1 LRGDARKRLA
11 EVLARRE
18 TLAWALF
25 LGVLV
30 LSLVHA
36 ENRSR
41 SLLILIFVA
50 FTSTQVLVLPTWLRS
65 ARDFL
70 RVRWAILTSATLVA
84 AFGLWQFVGDMAG
97 APVWLTGLRPQYT
110 KVILG
115 FTRVQSTSL
124 EPLYFADY
132 LILPMALIV
141 AWLLARGGRK
151 APKPLWILLA
161 LIFIDLALTS
171 SRGGYAGAAAALL
184 ALAWFHRDR
193 WASIKRLASILALS
207 VVGIVV
213 ALGLVGSFITVTPG
227 TTLGRF
233 VAHVTTVTDGAAV
246 VERLNTFSS
255 GFAAFRSSP
264 WLGIG
269 IGGYGPF
276 VATYARVEPDSGWP
290 IVNNEPIELLAETG
304 IVGLA
309 FFLAFLVAVFVVTKN
324 PPALRASSLFKGG
337 EGGVDPDLKAIRLG
351 TLAALIGMLVQYQ
364 TFSTLYVMHIWF
376 TIGLLLAVS
385 RYRLPKVVA

>member
-1 LRGDARKRLA
+1 
-11 EVLARRE
+11 
-18 TLAWALF
+18 
-25 LGVLV
+25 LV
-30 LSLVHA
+30 
-36 ENRSR
+36 
-41 SLLILIFVA
+41 LIFVA
-50 FTSTQVLVLPTWLRS
+50 FTSTQILVLPIWLRA

-70 RVRWAILTSATLVA
+70 KIRAAILISAALVA

-97 APVWLTGLRPQYT
+97 AGVGLTGLRPQYT

-132 LILPMALIV
+132 LILPLALAV

-151 APKPLWILLA
+151 APKALWPLLA

-193 WASIKRLASILALS
+193 VASIKRLGSILALS
-207 VVGIVV
+207 LVGIVL
-213 ALGLVGSFITVTPG
+213 ALGLVGSFVTVAPG
-227 TTLGRF
+227 TTLGSF
-233 VAHVTTVTDGAAV
+233 VAHVTNVESGAAV

-264 WLGIG
+264 WIGIG

-276 VATYARVEPDSGWP
+276 TAVYPWQEPDAGWA

-309 FFLAFLVAVFVVTKN
+309 FFLAFLIAVFRT
-324 PPALRASSLFKGG
+324 SSGTLGS
-337 EGGVDPDLKAIRLG
+337 DPDLKAIRIG
-351 TLAALIGMLVQYQ
+351 ALAALIGMLVQYQ

-376 TIGLLLAVS
+376 TVGLLLAAS
-385 RYRLPKVVA
+385 RYKNLDNR